1 MKTRQNIMET
11 AKLADFVYSFDFLY
25 SFVSSAQN
33 VIDVLNNSFKMSDVE
48 KRRAALFPCYLD
60 NLYGSYTSLQ
70 TFLNFSTMYK

>member
-25 SFVSSAQN
+25 SFVSSAHN

-48 KRRAALFPCYLD
+48 KRRAALAACWLN
-60 NLYGSYTSLQ
+60 NLYGFYASLQ
-70 TFLNFSTMYK
+70 TF